1 MTIFELLDTQTQNG
15 QRAQSLTI
23 SSPDLVKKQVYK
35 LESEEDCGHITG
47 PFCILKHFH
56 QKLILQWN
64 RQFSFPK
71 LRNILAAGMLF
82 KEHRVKCLIISF
94 HSFME
99 KLN

>member
-47 PFCILKHFH
+47 PFLHLKEFSSKAHF
-56 QKLILQWN
+56 
-64 RQFSFPK
+64 
-71 LRNILAAGMLF
+71 A
-82 KEHRVKCLIISF
+82 
-94 HSFME
+94 ME
-99 KLN
+99 